1 MADERFQVVIGA
13 VDEASRVLQQVKGE
27 LAGLGTATQTSQQTM
42 SQAFGEM
49 QRAGAT
55 LSATVTAPIVG
66 VGAAAIK
73 TSIDFESAFAGV
85 RKTVDATE
93 EEFAQLRQGILDMS
107 NELPASANEIAK
119 VAEAAG
125 QLGIQ
130 TENILSFTRTMID
143 LGESTN
149 LSAEQAATALARFA
163 NIVQMPQ
170 DEFDKLGSV
179 IVDLGNNLATTEAEI
194 VEMGLRLAG
203 AGEQIGMTE
212 AQIMAI
218 AGALSSVGIRAEA
231 GGSAFSRLMVEMQL
245 AVETGEG
252 SLEDFAD
259 VAGMAAEEF
268 QQAFQEDA
276 ANAILAF
283 IEGLSRAEERGESA
297 IKILDDMEIKEIRL
311 RDALLR
317 AAGASDVFR
326 ESLEIGTEAWENN
339 TALSEEA
346 GRRYETTASQLEMA
360 KNQIIE
366 LGIKLGET
374 LLPIIKETFIPLL
387 ERLAEKLSGLV
398 DWFNNLNPVAQ
409 HFFLAFGAAAAAGG
423 PILLMVG
430 SVGKAV
436 ESFKLLGSL
445 FSGAGILGPTG
456 LVIAGV
462 ALVAVEI
469 IKHWDEI
476 SDFLTKCWEGIKN
489 TASTIWGGIKSF
501 FSNVWEGL
509 QEYHQAYMEGVKSTL
524 TTVWNGISSAGET
537 IWSGMKSFFSNVWDG
552 LNETFSSA
560 WDKIGNTLEN
570 SWNWIKNKAG
580 GLWDSIKGVFADET
594 EEVNK
599 IVEEGTQ
606 TQKSWWQRFSDDLV
620 GHSIIPDMV
629 LSIND
634 WFGRIDFE
642 IAKEG
647 MDDLTLKW
655 QGATDEIIVSTQKAT
670 ESMNEFISVIGSIGD
685 VVIGVQFGE
694 KPTTGQIGG
703 IFGGILGLF
712 SGIPTW
718 ISGLVDMIFGW
729 IDEIERRTQEMI
741 DSITGQFQSA
751 MVDFFMEPDL
761 DTAMENFGQ
770 RLNEIVYRMMVDA
783 IVAALIASEVVQDAA
798 KKLGEAITEYVKT
811 GELEGLKAGIE
822 EYIATWQDYVI
833 PVMVEIYP
841 QIQQYNPYESTA
853 PARKAFSGTIPEY
866 QTGGYVP
873 YTGLALLHAGEYVVP
888 KEEVNTVSFGNIE
901 INVNTT
907 GGVDGAD
914 LWNEFEREARR
925 RGVSLVQ

>member
-1 MADERFQVVIGA
+1 
-13 VDEASRVLQQVKGE
+13 
-27 LAGLGTATQTSQQTM
+27 M
-42 SQAFGEM
+42 S
-49 QRAGAT
+49 
-55 LSATVTAPIVG
+55 
-66 VGAAAIK
+66 
-73 TSIDFESAFAGV
+73 D
-85 RKTVDATE
+85 
-93 EEFAQLRQGILDMS
+93 
-107 NELPASANEIAK
+107 
-119 VAEAAG
+119 
-125 QLGIQ
+125 
-130 TENILSFTRTMID
+130 
-143 LGESTN
+143 
-149 LSAEQAATALARFA
+149 
-163 NIVQMPQ
+163 
-170 DEFDKLGSV
+170 
-179 IVDLGNNLATTEAEI
+179 
-194 VEMGLRLAG
+194 
-203 AGEQIGMTE
+203 
-212 AQIMAI
+212 
-218 AGALSSVGIRAEA
+218 
-231 GGSAFSRLMVEMQL
+231 MQL
-245 AVETGEG
+245 AVESGGER
-252 SLEDFAD
+252 LEQFAE
-259 VAGMAAEEF
+259 VAGMTAEGF
-268 QQAFQEDA
+268 KKAFQEDA
-276 ANAILAF
+276 AGAIVSF
-283 IEGLSRAEERGESA
+283 IEGLGKTESA
-297 IKILDDMEIKEIRL
+297 ISTLEAMDISELRL

-317 AAGASDVFR
+317 ASGAGDLFR
-326 ESLEIGTEAWENN
+326 ESLELGTKAWEENS
-339 TALSEEA
+339 ALSEEA
-346 GRRYETTASQLEMA
+346 GKRYETTASQLEMT

-409 HFFLAFGAAAAAGG
+409 DFFLAFGAAAAAGG

-445 FSGAGILGPTG
+445 FLELEFLVPTG

-462 ALVAVEI
+462 ALVATLI
-469 IKHWDEI
+469 ISHLDEI
-476 SDFLTKCWEGIKN
+476 SSFLTKCWEGIKN

-629 LSIND
+629 LSINE

-655 QGATDEIIVSTQKAT
+655 QGSANEIVDSTQKIT
-670 ESMNEFISVIGSIGD
+670 ESMNEFIGVIGSIGD
-685 VVIGVQFGE
+685 VMIGVQFGE
-694 KPTTGQIGG
+694 QPTAGQIGG

-712 SGIPTW
+712 SGIPDW

-729 IDEIERRTQEMI
+729 IDQVQQRTQEMI
-741 DSITGQFQSA
+741 DGISSQLESA
-751 MVDFFMEPDL
+751 FTDFF
-761 DTAMENFGQ
+761 TAPTLQEATQNFGEN
-770 RLNEIVYRMMVDA
+770 LHAVVYEMVLSAVVEA
-783 IVAALIASEVVQDAA
+783 ILASEVMRDAIE
-798 KKLGEAITEYVKT
+798 KLGKAINEYMKT
-811 GELEGLKAGIE
+811 GSLEGLIAGMSEFESTVLNKVYPLMI
-822 EYIATWQDYVI
+822 
-833 PVMVEIYP
+833 EIYP
-841 QIQQYNPYESTA
+841 ILSALAPTSGTA
-853 PARKAFSGTIPEY
+853 PATQTFSGSVPSY
-866 QTGGYVP
+866 QSGGYVP
-873 YTGLALLHAGEYVVP
+873 QTGLAFLHAGEYVLP
-888 KEEVNTVSFGNIE
+888 KEQTLSIGNVE

-907 GGVDGAD
+907 GGVDGSD

-925 RGVSLVQ
+925 RGVVFA

>member
-1 MADERFQVVIGA
+1 MAEKFEVIIGA
-13 VDEASRVLQQVKGE
+13 VDEASRILQQVKRE
-27 LAGLGTATQTSQQTM
+27 LEGLGVSTQSAQRTM
-42 SQAFGEM
+42 NQAFGDM
-49 QRAGAT
+49 QRAGTA
-55 LSATVTAPIVG
+55 LSATVTAPIVA

-85 RKTVDATE
+85 VKTVDATE
-93 EEFAQLRQGILDMS
+93 EELAQLEQGILEMS
-107 NELPASANEIAK
+107 KELPASASEIAQ

-130 TENILSFTRTMID
+130 TESILTFTRTMID

-149 LSAEQAATALARFA
+149 LSADEAATALARFA

-170 DEFDKLGSV
+170 DQFDKLGST
-179 IVDLGNNLATTEAEI
+179 IVALGNNLATTEAEI

-203 AGEQIGMTE
+203 AGEQVGMTE
-212 AQIMAI
+212 AQIMSLS
-218 AGALSSVGIRAEA
+218 GALSSVGVNAEA
-231 GGSAFSRLMVEMQL
+231 GGSAFSRLMADMQL
-245 AVETGEG
+245 AVETGNE
-252 SLEDFAD
+252 SLTQFAE
-259 VAGMAAEEF
+259 VAGMSAEGF
-268 QQAFQEDA
+268 RKAFQEDA
-276 ANAILAF
+276 ANAILSF
-283 IEGLSRAEERGESA
+283 IEGLSKAQENGTSA
-297 IKILDDMEIKEIRL
+297 IKVLDDMGITEIRL

-326 ESLEIGTEAWENN
+326 ESLEIGTEAWEEN
-339 TALSEEA
+339 TALATESSK
-346 GRRYETTASQLEMA
+346 RYETTASQLEMV

-387 ERLAEKLSGLV
+387 ERLAEKLSGLI
-398 DWFNNLNPVAQ
+398 DWFNNLNPVTQ
-409 HFFLAFGAAAAAGG
+409 DFFLAFGAAAAAGG

-436 ESFKLLGSL
+436 ESFKLLGNL

-462 ALVAVEI
+462 ALVATLI
-469 IKHWDEI
+469 ISHWDEI
-476 SDFLTKCWEGIKN
+476 SSFLTKCWEGIKN

-594 EEVNK
+594 EEVNR

-606 TQKSWWQRFSDDLV
+606 TQKSWWQGYSDDLV

-655 QGATDEIIVSTQKAT
+655 QGATSEIVGSTQKIT
-670 ESMNEFISVIGSIGD
+670 ESMNEFIGVISSIGD
-685 VVIGVQFGE
+685 VMIGVQFGE
-694 KPTTGQIGG
+694 QPTAGQIGG
-703 IFGGILGLF
+703 IFGGILGFF

-718 ISGLVDMIFGW
+718 IAGIVDLVFGW
-729 IDEIERRTQEMI
+729 IDKIQKRTQEMI
-741 DSITGQFQSA
+741 DSVTGQFQSA

-761 DTAMENFGQ
+761 DTAMRDFGQ
-770 RLNEIVYRMMVDA
+770 RLNEIVYKMMVDA

-798 KKLGEAITEYVKT
+798 KKLGQAINEYMKGGT
-811 GELEGLKAGIE
+811 LDGLTAAMDE
-822 EYIATWQDYVI
+822 FIATFQNYVLPI
-833 PVMVEIYP
+833 MAEIYP
-841 QIQQYNPYESTA
+841 VIQQYNPNDVVTG
-853 PARKAFSGTIPEY
+853 GTQTFGGSVPSY

-873 YTGLALLHAGEYVVP
+873 KTGLALLHEGEYVMP
-888 KEEVNTVSFGNIE
+888 REGAKTVSFENVE
-901 INVNTT
+901 ININTT

-914 LWNEFEREARR
+914 LWDEFEREARR
-925 RGVSLVQ
+925 RGVSLVS